1 MFIEQMFRIVNATH
15 VIVECVSSQA
25 KSYLKKLPCTL
36 QKLKLVQYVGFVP
49 FLSNKS
55 DLSIKKLSKQR
66 NYV

>member
-1 MFIEQMFRIVNATH
+1 MFIAQTFRIVNAT
-15 VIVECVSSQA
+15 CVWSNTYPSQA
-25 KSYLKKLPCTL
+25 KSYLMKWPYTL
-36 QKLKLVQYVGFVP
+36 QKLKLVQYVGFIP